1 MKNANG
7 AGTIYKNK
15 SGTFTARV
23 TVNGKRKSKTFARQR
38 DAKLWKDDMIAAARK
53 GECVDPSSVP
63 LGEWWDTW
71 VSVYK
76 SASVKQASLDTYLYS
91 RARLSK
97 TILRKPLKAITRA
110 DIQGELNRI
119 GADRSRRTVEMTRTA
134 INMCLSH
141 AVEDGLIIK
150 NPATGTKLPP
160 RQKTVPKS
168 ASDTAIS
175 LIFAG
180 SAAPPKV
187 TVNKKPNQTDI
198 SEHAYYDALAFILL
212 SALRNGECVALE
224 WSDWN
229 PSNPGV
235 IHVPGT
241 KTIKSD
247 GYVAIPIEAQE
258 ILERRRN
265 LKTVG
270 RFIFCDFRGGR
281 ILVNSLYHFCK
292 RKTGTSVHSLRHAY
306 ATKAIEAGVDP
317 RTVQEQ
323 LRHADIRTTL
333 QMYVDVS
340 MEGKAK
346 AADAVSSAMKKAA
359 TSGDIANALP
369 TQIVNICN

>member
-1 MKNANG
+1 MKAPNG
-7 AGTIYKNK
+7 AGSIIKLRNNK
-15 SGTFTARV
+15 FQARV
-23 TVNGKRKSKTFARQR
+23 TVDGKRKSQTFEKQR
-38 DAKLWKDDMIAAARK
+38 DAMRWKDEMNSAARK
-53 GECVDPSSVP
+53 GECVDPSSMP
-63 LGEWWDTW
+63 FGGWWDTW

-76 SASVKQASLDTYLYS
+76 SSSVKPASLDTYRYA

-97 TILRKPLKAITRA
+97 TLLHKQIKSITRA

-160 RQKTVPKS
+160 RVKQSPKS
-168 ASDTAIS
+168 APDAAIA

-180 SAAPPKV
+180 SAAPPKI
-187 TVNKKPNQTDI
+187 TVDKKPNQTDI
-198 SEHAYYDALAFILL
+198 SEHAYYDALSFILL

-224 WSDWN
+224 WSDWD
-229 PSNPGV
+229 PVNPGV

-247 GYVAIPIEAQE
+247 GYVAIPVEAQE

-346 AADAVSSAMKKAA
+346 AANAVSNAMKKAA
-359 TSGDIANALP
+359 ASGDNANALP